1 MKLGMASAMVAL
13 SLITVIAV
21 AGCTGNT
28 PTSATKVYVT
38 GDGNVTTVGTT
49 GAGVGTAPCAG
60 NATATVARNPQGS
73 ATQTGGAVSP
83 DCASTTTL
91 PPTPEL
97 AQEAS

>member
-1 MKLGMASAMVAL
+1 MKLGMAYGMVAL
-13 SLITVIAV
+13 SLALIILIAV

-60 NATATVARNPQGS
+60 NAASSGARNPSGS
-73 ATQTGGAVSP
+73 AAQSAAVSP
-83 DCASTTTL
+83 DCTA
-91 PPTPEL
+91 PPAFPP
-97 AQEAS
+97 EAS